1 MHPSHVEEWEARK
14 FALSEDDGVAAGTAA
29 GTSGGGGGGSGGSG
43 GGGSGGSGG
52 GERKISTT
60 SSISSASASASTTTS
75 LTTTPSSARLR
86 RGSITLLAM
95 PKDSESILSAAPK
108 LSRTMIRELM
118 LVTAAAS
125 MDRSLE
131 PFHTVREHGRRPAS

>member
-29 GTSGGGGGGSGGSG
+29 GTSGGGGGGSG